1 MNRLQG
7 KTAVITGGNS
17 GIGYATAQAFLAEGA
32 SQVIITGRKPDLVK
46 QAAEELGENVTGL
59 VSDTGNLTDV
69 RQLTEHV
76 KAITDRVDILFVNAG
91 VGQFAPIDAMTEEV
105 FDYNMDINF
114 KGAYFTIQSILP
126 LMPAGGSILLNT
138 SVNAH
143 MGMPGASAY
152 AASKAALISLVRN
165 LSAELLPRRI
175 RVNAVSPGPV
185 VTPMH
190 SAEKLQIT
198 EEQLQQMGQSIKDQ
212 VPLGRFGS
220 PDEIAK
226 IAVFFA
232 SDESSFVLG
241 AELIADGGMVTL

>member
-7 KTAVITGGNS
+7 KIAVITGGNS
-17 GIGYATAQAFLAEGA
+17 GIGFATAQAFLAEGA
-32 SQVIITGRKPDLVK
+32 EHVIITGRNADSV
-46 QAAEELGENVTGL
+46 QNAAQELGENVTGI
-59 VSDTGNLTDV
+59 VSDASSMADI
-69 RQLTEHV
+69 RQLGDQVT
-76 KAITDRVDILFVNAG
+76 AITERVDVLFVNAG
-91 VGQFAPIDAMTEEV
+91 VGKFAPIDAMTEAV

-190 SAEKLQIT
+190 SVEKLQIS
-198 EEQLQQMGQSIKDQ
+198 EEQLQQMGQSIVGQ

-232 SDESSFVLG
+232 SDDSSFVLG